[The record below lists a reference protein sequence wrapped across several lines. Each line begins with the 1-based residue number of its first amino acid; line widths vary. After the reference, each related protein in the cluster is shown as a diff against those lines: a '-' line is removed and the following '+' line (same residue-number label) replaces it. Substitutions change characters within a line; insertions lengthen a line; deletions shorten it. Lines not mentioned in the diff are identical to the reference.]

1 MNQKNEGLICADSR
15 FRGSIKTPV
24 SSAACCKKADW
35 GRVLLNGGPFFSWMR
50 INWGFPVDEKSK
62 WSEPWLLCRNCD
74 RVADALSL
82 QKIRNHR
89 QKIQSTNDPRRKLFW
104 LPQASW
110 LLASRGPANPSV
122 SQTGKPRAGLPQVTA
137 VDRRVQLAR
146 REEGVHGGHILPA
159 PQCRLSTVPVR
170 YNKIITLFALNWSV
184 MIIPP
189 IFLRVFYVLVFF
201 KLLNFSIKQY
211 CWNPPAKKRYL
222 IILLFEM

>member
-35 GRVLLNGGPFFSWMR
+35 GRVLLYGGPFFSRMR

-89 QKIQSTNDPRRKLFW
+89 QKIQSTNDPRRKLFC

-110 LLASRGPANPSV
+110 LLASRGPANPSHKQG
-122 SQTGKPRAGLPQVTA
+122 SPGRAFPRWQLSIGASNLHA
-137 VDRRVQLAR
+137 EKRAFMVDTY
-146 REEGVHGGHILPA
+146 
-159 PQCRLSTVPVR
+159 CRLHNAVYLRSPFGTIKSSLSLPW
-170 YNKIITLFALNWSV
+170 TDQSWLFPQYS
-184 MIIPP
+184 
-189 IFLRVFYVLVFF
+189 FVFF
-201 KLLNFSIKQY
+201 MS
-211 CWNPPAKKRYL
+211 
-222 IILLFEM
+222 